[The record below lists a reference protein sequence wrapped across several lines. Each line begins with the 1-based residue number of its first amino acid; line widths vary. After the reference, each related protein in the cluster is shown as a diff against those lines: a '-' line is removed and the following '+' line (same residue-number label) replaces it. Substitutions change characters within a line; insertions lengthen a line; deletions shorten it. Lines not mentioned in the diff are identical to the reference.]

1 MAQAVVPLMLAGT
14 VMSAVGA
21 TQSAT
26 AQKNAALYNA
36 RLEEINALTAADQTS
51 AEVNRFQRESERQL
65 GSIRANLGAT
75 GSTDDALSVL
85 ADVESRMELDRATLQ
100 YRGDLRAQGHRESAN
115 LNRTAANV
123 AGQEGALRSASAF
136 LSGIGNTA
144 VFASAGLGSLNRAPA
159 GAISRSF
166 LTE

>member
-1 MAQAVVPLMLAGT
+1 MAQLVTPLMLVGT

-26 AQKNAALYNA
+26 AQQNAALYNA
-36 RLEEINALTAADQTS
+36 RLEEINAMTAADQTS
-51 AEVNRFQRESERQL
+51 AEVNRFQRESQQQL
-65 GSIRANLGAT
+65 GKARAALGAS
-75 GSTDDALSVL
+75 GSVEDGLSVL
-85 ADVESRMELDRATLQ
+85 ADMESQIELDRATIQ
-100 YRGDLRAQGHRESAN
+100 YRGDLRALGHQESAK
-115 LNRTAANV
+115 LNRMAGAV

-136 LSGIGNTA
+136 LSGVGNTA
-144 VFASAGLGSLNRAPA
+144 VFAAAGSGSLNRAPA

>member
-1 MAQAVVPLMLAGT
+1 MSQLVTPLMLAGT

-36 RLEEINALTAADQTS
+36 RLEEINAFTAADQTA
-51 AEVNRFQRESERQL
+51 AEVARFEVDARKQI
-65 GSIRANLGAT
+65 GSIRAGFGAT

-85 ADVESRMELDRATLQ
+85 ADTEAQMELDRATLQ
-100 YRGDLRAQGHRESAN
+100 YRGDLRVLGHKESAN
-115 LNRTAANV
+115 LNRMAADV

-144 VFASAGLGSLNRAPA
+144 VFASAGAGSLNRAPS

>member
-26 AQKNAALYNA
+26 AQQNAALYNA

-51 AEVNRFQRESERQL
+51 AEVARFQRESRQQL
-65 GSIRANLGAT
+65 GSMRAGFGAT
-75 GSTDDALSVL
+75 GSTEDALSVL
-85 ADVESRMELDRATLQ
+85 ADTEAQMELDRATLQ
-100 YRGDLRAQGHRESAN
+100 YRGDIRAMGHRESAK
-115 LNRTAANV
+115 LNRMAATV

-144 VFASAGLGSLNRAPA
+144 VFASAGAGSLNRAPA

>member
-14 VMSAVGA
+14 VMSAVGV

-26 AQKNAALYNA
+26 AQQNAALYNA
-36 RLEEINALTAADQTS
+36 RLEEINAVTAHDQTS
-51 AEVNRFQRESERQL
+51 ADVARFERESRKQL
-65 GSIRANLGAT
+65 GSIRAGFGAT
-75 GSTDDALSVL
+75 GNTEDALSVL
-85 ADVESRMELDRATLQ
+85 ADVESQMELDRATIQ
-100 YRGDLRAQGHRESAN
+100 YRGDLRAFGHEQSSK
-115 LNRTAANV
+115 LNRMAGDVAA
-123 AGQEGALRSASAF
+123 QEGALKSASAF

-144 VFASAGLGSLNRAPA
+144 VFASAGAGSLSRAPA